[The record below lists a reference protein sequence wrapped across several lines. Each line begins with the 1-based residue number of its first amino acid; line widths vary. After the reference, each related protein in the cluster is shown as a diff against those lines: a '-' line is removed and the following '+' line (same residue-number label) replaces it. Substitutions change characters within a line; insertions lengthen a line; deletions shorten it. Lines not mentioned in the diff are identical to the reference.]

1 MASPS
6 VSFRISRSTEDL
18 AETIHALS
26 HRLVKL
32 EQRLAAFE
40 VQVTNLDKA
49 APEELASLDHVSRLL
64 QDCRDL
70 LASDPEASDSLDPKD
85 SGERDNAMSPESTAW
100 SEDNDDNDTDSA
112 EAA

>member
-40 VQVTNLDKA
+40 LQVSNLDKTD
-49 APEELASLDHVSRLL
+49 PEELASLDHVSRLL

-70 LASDPEASDSLDPKD
+70 LDNDPLTFED
-85 SGERDNAMSPESTAW
+85 SGERGHDLPPMSPESAAW
-100 SEDNDDNDTDSA
+100 SEDNDDENDT
-112 EAA
+112 AAAA

>member
-32 EQRLAAFE
+32 EQRLASFE
-40 VQVTNLDKA
+40 LQVSNLDKA

-70 LASDPEASDSLDPKD
+70 LDSDPLASGDAA
-85 SGERDNAMSPESTAW
+85 ERSNEQPPMAPESAAW
-100 SEDNDDNDTDSA
+100 SEDNDDENDIAT
-112 EAA
+112 AA